1 MSAAGDVP
9 AFFQKMG
16 SSSPNH
22 PRQKFCGMF
31 CPVEGSAEN
40 KTLDFDSL
48 SSGKGRVIERQ
59 KDISKP
65 RKVEIRRSTGKE
77 ILQNLNDE
85 VRAAGIVH
93 CHVGGNINTIA
104 WINLHSDAASLAYDN
119 NQSDKKL
126 YYCVLMLW
134 FSKKKYIYVPRSE
147 NISIL

>member
-9 AFFQKMG
+9 AFFQNMG
-16 SSSPNH
+16 SSSPNQ

-40 KTLDFDSL
+40 KTLDFDLL

-93 CHVGGNINTIA
+93 CHVGGHINTIA
-104 WINLHSDAASLAYDN
+104 YISLHSDAASLACNN
-119 NQSDKKL
+119 NQPEIKC
-126 YYCVLMLW
+126 Y
-134 FSKKKYIYVPRSE
+134 F
-147 NISIL
+147 

>member
-16 SSSPNH
+16 SYSPNQ

-31 CPVEGSAEN
+31 CPVEDSAEN

-59 KDISKP
+59 KDITKP

-93 CHVGGNINTIA
+93 CHVGGNVNTIA
-104 WINLHSDAASLAYDN
+104 
-119 NQSDKKL
+119 
-126 YYCVLMLW
+126 
-134 FSKKKYIYVPRSE
+134 
-147 NISIL
+147 